1 MIASDDTF
9 EEINDALVD
18 VFNKVG
24 WIEEASLHESI
35 FKDISLKEMH
45 IIAAISMYDE
55 PSASE
60 VAKEVHLTPSSMTT
74 AIDKLVKKGYVERRR
89 SQTDRRIVRLG
100 LTHRGRVVYRAHQSF
115 HRHLTHYLV
124 DSLNVSDMQVVED
137 AILHLQEYLD
147 NLNQSIK

>member
-1 MIASDDTF
+1 
-9 EEINDALVD
+9 
-18 VFNKVG
+18 
-24 WIEEASLHESI
+24 
-35 FKDISLKEMH
+35 MH

-137 AILHLQEYLD
+137 AIYISK
-147 NLNQSIK
+147 NIWII